1 MEERKQ
7 IRLAL
12 VGVGNCASSLV
23 EGLSFYKDAN
33 VAEEVGGLMHYNLGG
48 YEPRDIQVVVGF
60 DIDAKKVGKDVS
72 EAIFVSPNCAYRICS
87 DVPDLNAPVFKGPVL
102 DGAPDHLRYYYGKE
116 YYTVDDTTPAC
127 DVAQVL
133 QDYKVDVILINLP
146 TGSYNAARYYVEAAK
161 KAGCGIV
168 NGIPELL
175 ASDKT
180 VAKGCAEAG
189 VPILGDDWKSQI
201 GATIVH
207 RTLAKLFED
216 RGIKIK
222 KSYQLNYAG
231 NTDFINL
238 VMRGETKH
246 VTKHDAITSILKK
259 EVPVAPGFA
268 FVDNQGD
275 QKTASILIE
284 GVKFGGAPVKL
295 ELRLEVEDS
304 PNSAGISIDA
314 VRCCKIAMDKGLSGA
329 IEAPSSYFFKHPPV
343 QFTDE
348 VCHAKVEDFI
358 KTGA

>member
-1 MEERKQ
+1 MGDKK

-12 VGVGNCASSLV
+12 VGIGNCTSSLV
-23 EGLSFYKDAN
+23 EGLFFYKDEK
-33 VAEEVGGLMHYNLGG
+33 VAAEVGGLMHYNLGG
-48 YEPRDIQVVVGF
+48 YEPCDIQVVVGF
-60 DIDAKKVGKDVS
+60 DVDQKKIGKDVS
-72 EAIFVSPNCAYRICS
+72 AAIFEPPNCAYRIYS
-87 DVPDLNAPVFKGPVL
+87 DVPNLNAPVLKGPIL
-102 DGAPDHLRYYYGKE
+102 DGAPEHLRHYYGKE
-116 YYTVDDTTPAC
+116 YFTVDEEAPAV

-133 QDYKVDVILINLP
+133 KDYEVDVILINLP

-175 ASDKT
+175 ASDKE
-180 VAKGCAEAG
+180 VAKGCADAG

-201 GATIVH
+201 GSTIIH

-246 VTKHDAITSILKK
+246 VTKHDAVASILKK
-259 EVPVAPGFA
+259 DVPIAPGFA

-275 QKTASILIE
+275 QKTAEILIE
-284 GVKFGGAPVKL
+284 GVKFGGAPVRMQL
-295 ELRLEVEDS
+295 HLEVEDA

-314 VRCCKIAMDKGLSGA
+314 VRCCKIAKDKGMSGA
-329 IEAPSSYFFKHPPV
+329 IVAPSSYFFKHPPV
-343 QFTDE
+343 QFTDD
-348 VCHAKVEDFI
+348 VCRVKVEEFI
-358 KTGA
+358 VE